1 MANKTP
7 TVSVVLNCYNHEL
20 YVGEAI
26 ESVLGQTYRDLEL
39 ILIDNGSTDGSR
51 AVMERYDDPRIR
63 RLFNDTNES
72 LSRRLNQGV
81 AAARGDFVC
90 VLYSDDMMLPDKLER
105 QVAMFADLPA
115 DYGVVYCPA
124 TSLNQQTG
132 ERWTWK
138 SRGLSGDL
146 MPDMLVHF
154 YDGPPDMSSPLAR
167 RACFDDCKWH
177 EDLFGDGEAI
187 WLRIMLRWKFHYD
200 PVPTIVLRDHGSNM
214 GKATQKNH
222 DMALVILDRLG
233 ALPNYPAKYLP
244 ELNTLKAKMCRNHAW
259 IALRLGTRDTS
270 WVLRQLAHAADLDVT
285 IALHPRWFGALAL
298 ALLPYG
304 LREALNAGA
313 RRLRGTRENAKLVT
327 EF

>member
-1 MANKTP
+1 VAKKTP

-26 ESVLGQTYRDLEL
+26 ESVLGQTFGDLEL

-72 LSRRLNQGV
+72 LSRRLNQGM
-81 AAARGDFVC
+81 AAARGDYVA

-105 QVAMFADLPA
+105 QVAMFANLPA

-132 ERWTWK
+132 ERWKWK

-146 MPDMLVHF
+146 MPAMLVHF

-167 RACFDDCKWH
+167 RACFADCHWH
-177 EDLFGDGEAI
+177 DDLFGDGEAI
-187 WLRIMLRWKFHYD
+187 WLRIMLRWKFRYD

-222 DMALVILDRLG
+222 DMALIILERLG
-233 ALPNYPAKYLP
+233 DLPNYPAKYLP
-244 ELNTLKAKMCRNHAW
+244 ELNRLKATMCRNHAW

-270 WVLRQLAHAADLDVT
+270 WVFRQLRAAADIDVT
-285 IALHPRWFGALAL
+285 VALHPRWLGALAL
-298 ALLPYG
+298 AALPFG
-304 LREALNAGA
+304 LREALNSLG
-313 RRLRGTRENAKLVT
+313 RKLRGTRENTKLVT